1 MFGAEFDSDPSASEK
16 RKKKKNRINRQINKY
31 TTMKVLHTKMQ
42 TKNLAWT
49 HVTERGTTT
58 EFQAIFQTI
67 DEIKQQMILC
77 HHYDH

>member
-1 MFGAEFDSDPSASEK
+1 
-16 RKKKKNRINRQINKY
+16 
-31 TTMKVLHTKMQ
+31 MQ